1 MTDDSAGLVERS
13 DAQSPK
19 VVIVTGYSGSGKSTA
34 ANALE
39 DLGFFVIDNL
49 PIPLLPKVL
58 ELAATSESR
67 QQHNFAFVVDTRER
81 EFLDRAG
88 ETIRQL
94 HDEGARV
101 DVVFLEADD
110 ETLIRRYSETRRPH
124 PLGGEGT
131 VRDGIAR
138 ERELLAVLRQNADWI
153 IETTQ
158 HTPHTLKAL
167 VKERF
172 GEQGDPSLRITLLT
186 FGFKHGV
193 PPESDLVFDV
203 RFLGNPYFVE
213 ELRDLS
219 GLDADVRDFV
229 LGQQETGGFL
239 SLFRQISDFLLP
251 LYEREGKAYL
261 TISIGCTGGQHR
273 SVAVAEA
280 ISSRLRGQG
289 WEVTVRH
296 RDARISD

>member
-1 MTDDSAGLVERS
+1 MTDDSSGLNERTET
-13 DAQSPK
+13 QSPR
-19 VVIVTGYSGSGKSTA
+19 VVIVTGYSGSGKSTV

-49 PIPLLPKVL
+49 PVPLLPKVL
-58 ELAATSESR
+58 ELAATSENR
-67 QQHNFAFVVDTRER
+67 QQLRFAFVVDTRER

-88 ETIRQL
+88 ETIEQL
-94 HDEGARV
+94 HEEGARV
-101 DVVFLEADD
+101 DIVFLEADD

-124 PLGGEGT
+124 PLSGEGGT

-138 ERELLAVLRQNADWI
+138 ERELLTGLRHSADWI
-153 IETTQ
+153 IDTTN
-158 HTPHTLKAL
+158 HTVHTVKAR

-172 GEQGDPSLRITLLT
+172 GEEEESSLRITILT
-186 FGFKHGV
+186 FGYKHGV

-219 GLDADVRDFV
+219 GLDEEVRDYV
-229 LGQQETGGFL
+229 LGQHETGGFL
-239 SLFRQISDFLLP
+239 SLFRRISDFLLP

-273 SVAVAEA
+273 SVAVSEA

-289 WEVTVRH
+289 WDVTVRH
-296 RDARISD
+296 RDVRLD

>member
-1 MTDDSAGLVERS
+1 MSDDVERT
-13 DAQSPK
+13 DAQSPN
-19 VVIVTGYSGSGKSTA
+19 VVIVTGYSGSGKSTV
-34 ANALE
+34 ANSLE
-39 DLGFFVIDNL
+39 DLGFFCIDNL
-49 PIPLLPKVL
+49 PVPLLPKVL

-88 ETIRQL
+88 ETIEKL

-101 DVVFLEADD
+101 DIVFLEADD

-138 ERELLAVLRQNADWI
+138 ERELLAGLREHADWI
-153 IETTQ
+153 IDTTR
-158 HTPHTLKAL
+158 HTPHTVKAL

-172 GEQGDPSLRITLLT
+172 GETGRPSLRITILT
-186 FGFKHGV
+186 FGFKHGL
-193 PPESDLVFDV
+193 PAESDLVFDV
-203 RFLGNPYFVE
+203 RFLTNPYFVE
-213 ELRDLS
+213 ELRPLS
-219 GLDADVRDFV
+219 GLDEDVRDYV
-229 LGQQETGGFL
+229 LGQPETGGFL

-261 TISIGCTGGQHR
+261 TIGLGCTGGQHR

-280 ISSRLRGQG
+280 VASRLRGQG

-296 RDARISD
+296 RDVRT